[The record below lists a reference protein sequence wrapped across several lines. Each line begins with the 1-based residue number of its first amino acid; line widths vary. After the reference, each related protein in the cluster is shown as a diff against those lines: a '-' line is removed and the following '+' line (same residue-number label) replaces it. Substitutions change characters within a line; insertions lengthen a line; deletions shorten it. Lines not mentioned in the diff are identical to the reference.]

1 MQYYKH
7 TLKFMIVKY
16 RNKSTK
22 NIHYFLVDKTNIS
35 ITEIQFN
42 IHIEKIMYWPRKIQ
56 ISVIFEN
63 T

>member
-16 RNKSTK
+16 RNKSEK

-35 ITEIQFN
+35 ITEIQFK
-42 IHIEKIMYWPRKIQ
+42 IHIEKIMY
-56 ISVIFEN
+56 
-63 T
+63 